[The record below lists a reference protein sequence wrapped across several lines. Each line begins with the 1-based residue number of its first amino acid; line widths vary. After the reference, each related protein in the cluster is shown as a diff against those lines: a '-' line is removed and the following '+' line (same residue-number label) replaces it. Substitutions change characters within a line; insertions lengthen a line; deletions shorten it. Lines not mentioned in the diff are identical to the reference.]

1 MNLDTQNLP
10 PEVAAYIRSLEQEKQ
25 RLEQRK
31 QQLEQE
37 KQLLE
42 KQLVKLQSL
51 NEQLVQM
58 RKRMF
63 GQSSEQIQYVDA
75 QQLDFFNEAEACS
88 DASAPEPGKT
98 TPVKAHARKAK
109 RTKEELTEGLEHK
122 KVVCELPEQEQICAK
137 CGSTMVRI
145 GEKFVRSELVIVP
158 AQVYVVDYYAASYK
172 CAHCEAQ
179 TGESYI
185 RQAEAPVPVMKKSMA
200 APSTVA
206 YVMQEKFQNGVPLYR
221 QEAYWKGQGVDLRRN
236 TMANWVIRS
245 ARWFKPL
252 YEQLRRELLRQD
264 IVNVD
269 ETRVHVL
276 KEDGR
281 ESSQM
286 SQMWVFCSAEKKI
299 ALYQYSPSR
308 SGRVAKEMLQGFSGY
323 TQTDGYSGYNCLDS
337 VTHVGCWA
345 HARRKWVE
353 CFVDGKPVQ
362 GSRSEA
368 AFHLIEEMFSLEQ
381 AWKDQSPEAR
391 FTQRQEK
398 LRPLLNSYW
407 ELLDSFEAAEGT
419 ALSKAK
425 AYSLNQKQA
434 LNAVLLDG
442 RLELTNNLAERT
454 VKPFVMARKNF
465 LFCDTAKG
473 ADASAL
479 CFSVIETAKHN
490 GLDPF
495 GYLLFLLQELPKLGE
510 NPTEEQLVPLLPW
523 AESLPEYC
531 KLK

>member
-1 MNLDTQNLP
+1 M
-10 PEVAAYIRSLEQEKQ
+10 
-25 RLEQRK
+25 
-31 QQLEQE
+31 
-37 KQLLE
+37 
-42 KQLVKLQSL
+42 
-51 NEQLVQM
+51 VQ
-58 RKRMF
+58 
-63 GQSSEQIQYVDA
+63 A
-75 QQLDFFNEAEACS
+75 
-88 DASAPEPGKT
+88 
-98 TPVKAHARKAK
+98 
-109 RTKEELTEGLEHK
+109 
-122 KVVCELPEQEQICAK
+122 
-137 CGSTMVRI
+137 
-145 GEKFVRSELVIVP
+145 
-158 AQVYVVDYYAASYK
+158 
-172 CAHCEAQ
+172 
-179 TGESYI
+179 
-185 RQAEAPVPVMKKSMA
+185 
-200 APSTVA
+200 
-206 YVMQEKFQNGVPLYR
+206 
-221 QEAYWKGQGVDLRRN
+221 
-236 TMANWVIRS
+236 
-245 ARWFKPL
+245 L

-368 AFHLIEEMFSLEQ
+368 VFHLIEEMFSLEQ

-391 FTQRQEK
+391 FTLRQEK
-398 LRPLLNSYW
+398 LRPLLDSYW

-479 CFSVIETAKHN
+479 CFSVIETAKRN

-523 AESLPEYC
+523 AESLPSIANSNNFNRFELLMGALFFIPHGGLLNAYSFTAREGEITAWWVPPARAKALVPGWQPGC
-531 KLK
+531 GMSPEARSGWMGWRFTTSFWAEKKQETFFQISCSVCRCVGGGYLVIKVRGKLTRCVWNSKLGAVFINQYLYHTYHQQVQYWHYAFLQVPKTAHYLLKHFP